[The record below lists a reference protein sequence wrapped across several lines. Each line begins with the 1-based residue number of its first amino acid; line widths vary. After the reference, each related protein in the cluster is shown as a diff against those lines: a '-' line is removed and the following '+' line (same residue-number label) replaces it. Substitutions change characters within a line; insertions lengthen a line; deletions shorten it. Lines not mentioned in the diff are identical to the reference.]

1 MAGVIPHLDQ
11 LPLWAAFVPLGLYLL
26 VVGAAHLRRRPV
38 AIAGGWDWTLLGAAV
53 TGLMVVGPLALLQPA
68 MGNAPWTVIL
78 LLVLFVL
85 LVALG
90 ALVSR
95 PRLVIYN
102 ITLDQLRPL
111 LVDVVTALDAS
122 ARWAG
127 STAALP
133 ARQLEVRVD
142 GHGPW
147 RTVSL
152 VAGGERS
159 SAEGWNELCR
169 RLRQELRGLRV
180 RSSPWAALFLPLGA
194 VVLTASCWYA
204 YSSFSGGSADAASSV
219 TSPGEDPDAGP
230 RRPDAP

>member
-1 MAGVIPHLDQ
+1 MAGVIPHLDR
-11 LPLWAAFVPLGLYLL
+11 LPLWAAFIPLGLYLL
-26 VVGAAHLRRRPV
+26 AIGGAHLSRRPV
-38 AIAGGWDWTLLGAAV
+38 AIGGGWDWALLGVAV
-53 TGLMVVGPLALLQPA
+53 AGLMVVGPLALLQPA
-68 MGNAPWTVIL
+68 MGNVPWTVIL

-111 LVDVVTALDAS
+111 LADVVTTLDTS

-133 ARQLEVRVD
+133 ARQLEVRID

-159 SAEGWNELCR
+159 GAEGWNELCR
-169 RLRQELRGLRV
+169 RLRQKLSGVRV

-194 VVLTASCWYA
+194 VMLMASCWFAYA
-204 YSSFSGGSADAASSV
+204 SSSGGGPSAAPA
-219 TSPGEDPDAGP
+219 TSPGEEPDAGS
-230 RRPDAP
+230 RRPDAS

>member
-1 MAGVIPHLDQ
+1 MAGVIPHLDR
-11 LPLWAAFVPLGLYLL
+11 LPLWAAFVPLALYVLAI
-26 VVGAAHLRRRPV
+26 GAAHLRRRPM
-38 AIAGGWDWTLLGAAV
+38 AIAGGWDWTLLGVAV
-53 TGLMVVGPLALLQPA
+53 AGLVVIGPLALLQPA

-78 LLVLFVL
+78 LLLMFAL

-102 ITLDQLRPL
+102 ITMDQLRPL
-111 LVDVVTALDAS
+111 LADVVTALDAS

-142 GHGPW
+142 GQGPW

-152 VAGGERS
+152 VAGGER
-159 SAEGWNELCR
+159 AGTEGWNELCR
-169 RLRQELRGLRV
+169 RLRGELRGLRV
-180 RSSPWAALFLPLGA
+180 RSSPWAALFLPLGTIMLA
-194 VVLTASCWYA
+194 ASCWFAYA
-204 YSSFSGGSADAASSV
+204 SFTGGAADAPPALSS
-219 TSPGEDPDAGP
+219 GEQPDAGS

>member
-1 MAGVIPHLDQ
+1 MAGVIPHLDR

-26 VVGAAHLRRRPV
+26 TIGAAHLRRRPV
-38 AIAGGWDWTLLGAAV
+38 AIAGGWDWALLGAAV
-53 TGLMVVGPLALLQPA
+53 AGLMVVGPLALLQPA

-78 LLVLFVL
+78 LLTLFVL

-111 LVDVVTALDAS
+111 LADVVGSLDAS

-152 VAGGERS
+152 IAGGDRPG
-159 SAEGWNELCR
+159 AEHWNELCR
-169 RLRQELRGLRV
+169 RLRHELRGLRV
-180 RSSPWAALFLPLGA
+180 RSSPWAALFLPLGGLLLA
-194 VVLTASCWYA
+194 GSCWFAYA
-204 YSSFSGGSADAASSV
+204 SSSGGSADAAAPV
-219 TSPGEDPDAGP
+219 TRPGDEPDADP
-230 RRPDAP
+230 RRSDAP

>member
-1 MAGVIPHLDQ
+1 MAGVIPHLDR

-26 VVGAAHLRRRPV
+26 VVGGAHLRRRPV

-53 TGLMVVGPLALLQPA
+53 AGLMVVGPLALLQPA

-78 LLVLFVL
+78 LLMLFVL

-102 ITLDQLRPL
+102 ITPDQLRPL
-111 LVDVVTALDAS
+111 LADVVTALDAS

-127 STAALP
+127 NTAAMP
-133 ARQLEVRVD
+133 QRQLEVRVD

-152 VAGGERS
+152 IAGGDRPG
-159 SAEGWNELCR
+159 AEGWNELCR
-169 RLRQELRGLRV
+169 RLRSELRGLRV
-180 RSSPWAALFLPLGA
+180 RSSPWAALFLSLGA
-194 VVLTASCWYA
+194 VVLAASCWYA
-204 YSSFSGGSADAASSV
+204 YASVSGGVADAAIPV
-219 TSPGEDPDAGP
+219 TSPGEDTDAGP
-230 RRPDAP
+230 RRSDAS

>member
-1 MAGVIPHLDQ
+1 MAGVIPHLDR
-11 LPLWAAFVPLGLYLL
+11 LPLWAAFIPLGLYLL
-26 VVGAAHLRRRPV
+26 AVGGAHLSRRPV
-38 AIAGGWDWTLLGAAV
+38 AIGGGWDWVLLGAAV
-53 TGLMVVGPLALLQPA
+53 AGLMVVGPLALLQPA

-78 LLVLFVL
+78 LLTLFVL

-111 LVDVVTALDAS
+111 LADVVGSLDAS

-152 VAGGERS
+152 IAGGDRPG
-159 SAEGWNELCR
+159 AEHWSELCR
-169 RLRQELRGLRV
+169 RLRHELRGLRV
-180 RSSPWAALFLPLGA
+180 RSSPWAAFFLPLGGLLLA
-194 VVLTASCWYA
+194 GACWFAYAS
-204 YSSFSGGSADAASSV
+204 SSGGSTDPVAPV
-219 TSPGEDPDAGP
+219 TRPGDEPDADP
-230 RRPDAP
+230 RRSDAP